1 MGMRL
6 GPIGGA
12 GKGTAA
18 RLMRPTKAMLGAVV
32 RDMKRRTKR
41 RALCVDVWGPV
52 GIYLFQRSLVPVPK
66 SWDFPALWI
75 VLASLRR
82 CCAERGSAAT
92 ETTDLAVAGL
102 KTARTR

>member
-1 MGMRL
+1 ME
-6 GPIGGA
+6 
-12 GKGTAA
+12 T
-18 RLMRPTKAMLGAVV
+18 
-32 RDMKRRTKR
+32 
-41 RALCVDVWGPV
+41 CVDVCKPV
-52 GIYLFQRSLVPVPK
+52 GIYLFAKEPGSIVLG

-102 KTARTR
+102 KAARTR

>member
-1 MGMRL
+1 MLTL
-6 GPIGGA
+6 GSPLVFILS
-12 GKGTAA
+12 KE
-18 RLMRPTKAMLGAVV
+18 PSCIVLG
-32 RDMKRRTKR
+32 
-41 RALCVDVWGPV
+41 
-52 GIYLFQRSLVPVPK
+52 

-102 KTARTR
+102 KAARTR